1 MGCTD
6 AHQPEQRVDLIAVLE
21 PDRSP
26 FQPFQE
32 LEVMTR
38 DLAQ

>member
-1 MGCTD
+1 MGCAD
-6 AHQPEQRVDLIAVLE
+6 AHLSEQRIDLIAILE

-38 DLAQ
+38 DLAH